1 MRRPRAANSM
11 DNGGIVGLG
20 SAARLRY
27 RVIHCRIQAMRNTL
41 VDPYE
46 DIPRDVV
53 VTACDYPAGLTFPL
67 HAHRRGQFAYAARGA
82 ISVATPTGRWLVPPQ
97 RACWLPAGMDHQM
110 TMRGAVTMLNTFLT
124 ERAAQALRLPAECR
138 AHAVSPLLRHL
149 LDEAIDLPA
158 LYDLDGRAGKLM
170 ALLAAEIAAMPAL
183 SLHAPLPAD
192 PRLARACRALWA
204 APAITADLDTMA
216 AAAGMSRRTFTRQFR
231 AETGVSFGA
240 WRQQAC
246 LLAAIERLSLGQPVT
261 RVALDLGYASP
272 SAFTSAFRR
281 VLGQAPGAYLA
292 AQR

>member
-1 MRRPRAANSM
+1 
-11 DNGGIVGLG
+11 
-20 SAARLRY
+20 
-27 RVIHCRIQAMRNTL
+27 MRNTL

-97 RACWLPAGMDHQM
+97 RACWVPAGTDHQM

-138 AHAVSPLLRHL
+138 VHAVSPLLRHL

-216 AAAGMSRRTFTRQFR
+216 ATAGMSRRTFTRQFR

>member
-1 MRRPRAANSM
+1 MRRPRAANAM

-82 ISVATPTGRWLVPPQ
+82 ISVATPTGRRLVPPQ
-97 RACWLPAGMDHQM
+97 RACWVPAGMDHQM

-124 ERAAQALRLPAECR
+124 ERAAQALRLPADCR
-138 AHAVSPLLRHL
+138 VHAVSPLLRHL

-183 SLHAPLPAD
+183 SPHAPLPAD

-246 LLAAIERLSLGQPVT
+246 LLAAIERLSQDQPVT

>member
-1 MRRPRAANSM
+1 
-11 DNGGIVGLG
+11 
-20 SAARLRY
+20 
-27 RVIHCRIQAMRNTL
+27 MRNTL

-97 RACWLPAGMDHQM
+97 RACWVPAGMDHQM
-110 TMRGAVTMLNTFLT
+110 TMSGAVTMLNTFLT
-124 ERAAQALRLPAECR
+124 ARAAQALRLPAECR
-138 AHAVSPLLRHL
+138 VHAVSPLLRHL

-158 LYDLDGRAGKLM
+158 LYDLDGRAGKLT

-204 APAITADLDTMA
+204 APSITTDLDTVA

-231 AETGVSFGA
+231 AETGISFGA

-246 LLAAIERLSLGQPVT
+246 LLAAIERLSQGQPVT
-261 RVALDLGYASP
+261 RVALDLGYASA

-281 VLGQAPGAYLA
+281 ALGQAPSAYLA
-292 AQR
+292 SNGRAA